1 MKPLQQAGIVPAC
14 LLWCML
20 CVQTVCARV
29 DSVRIVQVDTV
40 VAPFKALGQI
50 MTDSSSGSTVISKTN
65 IRRMDYRSVPELLQ
79 RSTAA
84 YPRFT
89 GGFGQHNAMT
99 FMGEDPANHVYSV
112 NGRHVFDPW
121 SWRLHTEQL
130 SVEGIERIEIL
141 HGTDAIGLGGGMGLH
156 AINMQQIIYDTK
168 TPITRLWYAQ
178 GGGEFLATDVT
189 LSQNVTPSMNATVGL
204 RRSGAIGRFDQT
216 DFDIW
221 NVRSAFRWTPSRR
234 MHVQVS
240 YDLASLNTDL
250 WGGVNAED
258 MTTITEATAIPVFET
273 LRDLTRR
280 HDLQATAAY
289 LPNADSST
297 IMQATA
303 YASLSS
309 IRRLRSSS
317 VQFLFPDDSTDVVSR
332 GYTYGMQ
339 VRLQQQLGAL
349 TLRAG
354 ASLDALHHDES
365 PVAASVATA
374 RLQTWVHGSLRLTSV
389 LDLRVAARLLQDQYG
404 SSTGGGVA
412 LHCRASSASTY
423 VVDIS
428 TAPRYAGP
436 TEITSVG
443 QRPLSERHV
452 LARVLASYNVDRMT
466 LSAEAFYR
474 SMADVMAGAWTRAS
488 DILPVIVAPRTD
500 NRGSASILGAMLR
513 ADGRWKNIE
522 FRSTLRVVRTS
533 TEDAVTVVEMPLI
546 SGNLTAA
553 YVFETASNSVRL
565 GTTIG
570 MQTATEGPGFSPLT
584 WTMVSRDVTQA
595 LTTNGV
601 DAYVSAT
608 VGNADIRLAFENI
621 LGVPWFSVAG
631 YPEIS
636 RNFRLSVHWSFFD

>member
-14 LLWCML
+14 LLWCIL
-20 CVQTVCARV
+20 SVQSVYARLDSARV
-29 DSVRIVQVDTV
+29 AQTDTV
-40 VAPFKALGQI
+40 VAPCKALGQI
-50 MTDSSSGSTVISKTN
+50 MTDTNRASSVITKAD
-65 IRRMDYRSVPELLQ
+65 IRRMDYRSLPELLQ
-79 RSTAA
+79 RSTGA

-121 SWRLHTEQL
+121 SWRLHTEQV
-130 SVEGIERIEIL
+130 SVEGMERIEIL
-141 HGTDAIGLGGGMGLH
+141 HGTDAVGLGGGMGLH

-189 LSQNVTPSMNATVGL
+189 LSQNVAPSMNATFGL

-216 DFDIW
+216 DFDVW
-221 NVRSAFRWTPSRR
+221 NVRSAFRWTPSTS
-234 MHVQVS
+234 MHMQVS

-250 WGGVNAED
+250 WGGVNAPD
-258 MTTITEATAIPVFET
+258 MTAITEATAIPVFES

-297 IMQATA
+297 IMQVTA
-303 YASLSS
+303 YATLSS

-332 GYTYGMQ
+332 GHTYGTQ

-354 ASLDALHHDES
+354 ASLDALNHEGS
-365 PVAASVATA
+365 PIAANVATA
-374 RLQTWVHGSLRLTSV
+374 RLQTWAHGSLRLTSA

-412 LHCRASSASTY
+412 LHWRTSTASSY
-423 VVDIS
+423 VFDIS

-436 TEITSVG
+436 TEITSQG

-452 LARVLASYNVDRMT
+452 LARVLASYSIDRFTM
-466 LSAEAFYR
+466 SAEAFYR
-474 SMADVMAGAWTRAS
+474 SMADVMAGAWTRTS
-488 DILPVIVAPRTD
+488 DSLPVIVAPRTD
-500 NRGSASILGAMLR
+500 NRGSASILGVMLR

-522 FRSTLRVVRTS
+522 VRSTMRVVRTS
-533 TEDAVTVVEMPLI
+533 SEDSITVVDMPLI
-546 SGNLTAA
+546 SANLTAA

-570 MQTATEGPGFSPLT
+570 MQTATAGPGFSPLT
-584 WTMVSRDVTQA
+584 WTMVSRDVAQSF
-595 LTTNGV
+595 TTNGV
-601 DAYVSAT
+601 DAHVSAT